1 MLGLSASGSFLSR
14 VLLML
19 GLALLVLTPGAAH
32 ADMIFLRGGEVLVG
46 EIEYQSPRII
56 RLRTSQGLRTV
67 EKDNV
72 SRISYDEEEEAQYL
86 ARQREEAALEEQVQQ
101 LQSELQEQRETLEA
115 ERSALEE
122 ERAHMRES
130 ETRAAQA
137 EALYEESRWRSLV
150 WPGWGQYHRGETVKG
165 GVFMGAAFLT
175 AFLWYRADGD
185 YQVATT
191 SFEENSTLSLL
202 AAGTGNSGAIAGA
215 FLLANEARNEK
226 QVAASDATLW
236 STLFFGLYIYS
247 ALDAYL
253 GHSPLSFLA
262 ADESGRDAAIP
273 ELLLG
278 YDPQTERPVARV
290 AFRIPL

>member
-1 MLGLSASGSFLSR
+1 MPGSAY
-14 VLLML
+14 
-19 GLALLVLTPGAAH
+19 
-32 ADMIFLRGGEVLVG
+32 ADMIFLRGGEVLIG

-67 EKDNV
+67 EKANV

-101 LQSELQEQRETLEA
+101 LQAELEEQRETLEA

-122 ERAHMRES
+122 ERAQIHES
-130 ETRAAQA
+130 ETRAARA
-137 EALYEESRWRSLV
+137 EALYDESRWRSLV

-165 GVFMGAAFLT
+165 GVFMGAAFFS
-175 AFLWYRADGD
+175 AFMWYRADGD
-185 YQVATT
+185 YQAATT

-215 FLLANEARNEK
+215 FVLANEARNEK

-262 ADESGRDAAIP
+262 AGEAGRDPAMP
-273 ELLLG
+273 DLLLG
-278 YDPQTERPVARV
+278 YDPQTARPTVRI
-290 AFRIPL
+290 AFQIPL